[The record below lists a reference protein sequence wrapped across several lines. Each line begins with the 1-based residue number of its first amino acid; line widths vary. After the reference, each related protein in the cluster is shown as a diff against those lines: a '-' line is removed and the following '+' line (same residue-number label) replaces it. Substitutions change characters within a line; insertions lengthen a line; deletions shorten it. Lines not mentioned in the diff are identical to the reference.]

1 MDFSTLSKELSELQN
16 PVHLQEGIQFLE
28 YEGAKLAFDY
38 QPAKE
43 EVKSILVLVNGY
55 QRTRLDFRALRKKL
69 EKSLPNTAT
78 VALDNRFC
86 GQTIVQPSHS
96 SSLTVSQMAADV
108 AVLAYFF
115 CQKLGL
121 KGFSALG
128 ISMGGMIVQTL
139 AASNSEVQNLLL
151 ISTTAGGN
159 GRTWPEHMDPS
170 KGLTYIN
177 HYENIESTKKHMLKY
192 FGSKF
197 LTTSPLLFEMMCK
210 TMVKAK
216 AEESLEHSRDAEI
229 QFYSSSNFD
238 GVVQLSNI
246 KSKTL
251 VVSGDED
258 KIIPLENSTFL
269 SNNIS
274 NAELITYSEV
284 GHLILIEEPEKF
296 AQDISLFLQ

>member
-1 MDFSTLSKELSELQN
+1 MDFSTLSAQFLEIQN
-16 PVHLQEGIQFLE
+16 PVLLQEGIQFLE
-28 YEGAKLAFDY
+28 FEGAKIAFDY

-43 EVKSILVLVNGY
+43 DVQNILILVNGY

-78 VALDNRFC
+78 IALDNRFC
-86 GQTIVQPSHS
+86 GQTIVYPPQNEL
-96 SSLTVSQMAADV
+96 LTVEQMAKDV
-108 AVLAYFF
+108 AVLAYFY

-121 KGFSALG
+121 NEFSALG

-139 AASNSEVQNLLL
+139 AAHNSSVKNLFL
-151 ISTTAGGN
+151 ISTTSGGI
-159 GRTWPEHMDPS
+159 GRTWPEHMNPTN
-170 KGLTYIN
+170 GLTYVN
-177 HYENIESTKKHMLKY
+177 HYENLESTKKHMQKY

-216 AEESLEHSRDAEI
+216 AEESFEHSRDGEI
-229 QFYSSSNFD
+229 QFYASSAYD
-238 GVVQLSNI
+238 GVGQLSNI
-246 KSKTL
+246 NAKTL
-251 VVSGDED
+251 IVTGDED

-269 SNNIS
+269 SNNIR
-274 NAELITYSEV
+274 NAKLITYSEV

-296 AQDISLFLQ
+296 AQDISLFF